1 LPPYLFKPVFFS
13 FCWKFFQV
21 VGALLIAIA
30 YCISTAWLIGPM
42 HLPTLSFEDEWSSV
56 SDQPVDFELPNSL
69 VVSHLANFCSRV
81 DPLACLMVIDSLS
94 DKPDPSIT
102 YSAAAQ
108 DVVNR
113 MNVFLLQEKSA
124 FGASKCEHRLHNG
137 SQLSFKQLP
146 LVWDTGASQGLTPFL
161 KDFIHYET
169 CKIEVND
176 ISKVNHVIGIG
187 TVMYKF
193 RALNGDDVFLPG
205 VAFHLPTAAIRLLSP
220 RGLTTSHPTHCDFL
234 FATNP
239 MFLQLST
246 SPALRASV
254 KQLVPYY
261 VQPLLTT
268 FWILTMTGVARH
280 MRMSTSLLLRHVSF
294 LR

>member
-1 LPPYLFKPVFFS
+1 MH
-13 FCWKFFQV
+13 W
-21 VGALLIAIA
+21 
-30 YCISTAWLIGPM
+30 ST
-42 HLPTLSFEDEWSSV
+42 HSFEDEWTSV
-56 SDQPVDFELPNSL
+56 SDLLVDSKLPNSL
-69 VVSHLANFCSRV
+69 DALLLANFCSRV
-81 DPLACLMVIDSLS
+81 NPLACLTVIDSLS

-124 FGASKCEHRLHNG
+124 FGASKCKHHLHGG
-137 SQLSFKQLP
+137 SRINFKQLP

-193 RALNGDDVFLPG
+193 
-205 VAFHLPTAAIRLLSP
+205 
-220 RGLTTSHPTHCDFL
+220 
-234 FATNP
+234 
-239 MFLQLST
+239 
-246 SPALRASV
+246 
-254 KQLVPYY
+254 
-261 VQPLLTT
+261 
-268 FWILTMTGVARH
+268 
-280 MRMSTSLLLRHVSF
+280 
-294 LR
+294 